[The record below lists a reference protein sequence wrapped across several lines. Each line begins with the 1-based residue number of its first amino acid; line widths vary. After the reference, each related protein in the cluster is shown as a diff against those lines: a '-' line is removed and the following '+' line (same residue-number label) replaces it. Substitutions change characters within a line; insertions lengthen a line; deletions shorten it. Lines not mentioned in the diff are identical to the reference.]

1 MKFIKYITVILLIL
15 VFMLCA
21 INHLVFKIGYGIP
34 GGEIDFVGLTKIDA
48 IKKLQEKKIGDL
60 ILIFVGGYKG
70 RSYKNINEVEKDPY
84 IIQSKIL
91 GVNCKQ
97 AGNVNY
103 MQILF
108 FDETERVYKQK
119 ISYSFDGP

>member
-21 INHLVFKIGYGIP
+21 INHLVFRIGYGIP
-34 GGEIDFVGLTKIDA
+34 GGEIDFVGLTKIDV

-60 ILIFVGGYKG
+60 IFVDGYKG

-84 IIQSKIL
+84 IMPSKIW

-97 AGNVNY
+97 VGIVNY
-103 MQILF
+103 MQLLF

-119 ISYSFDGP
+119 ISHSFDGP